1 MSQFQL
7 YVSIFAAKSFFCK
20 ALNELP
26 LVVVQNQQKIT
37 FLQQKIFTS
46 IWGLTK
52 IKNQKSKIKN
62 QILEFCNLQSTIYN
76 LQSKIKNQILEFCNQ
91 KSLISNLQSNYKPQI
106 SNLKSVFF
114 YLFSILFLSTYS
126 FSQEAPRKKIGL
138 VLSGGG
144 AKGLAHIGVLK
155 VIEEAGIKIDF
166 IGGTSMGAVIG
177 GLYASGYNA
186 HQIDSIFKATN
197 FDELLRDFIP
207 RSSKNFYEKRNDA
220 LYAVS
225 LPFDKFKIGV
235 PTAYSK
241 GAYLYSLLNKLLYKE
256 RFTKD
261 FNQLPIPFLCIATD
275 IEKGKEVVLNQGYLP
290 QAIMASATLPSLFS
304 PIEIDGKLLVDGGV
318 TNNYP
323 IDEIRK
329 LGADII
335 IGVDV
340 KDDLRLRNTLK
351 DATRIFAQISNLQM
365 MERMQIKKEKTDI
378 YIKPNITDFS
388 LISFNEGDN
397 IVKKG
402 EEAAREQ
409 FSKLILLGN
418 NSVDQKKL
426 IVSVKDTLMFDF
438 INIGGL
444 NNYTRAY
451 VLGKLRFR
459 SKEKITYDDLK
470 SGIDNLNATQNF
482 SAINYT
488 LNQENGIKYLDF
500 KFTENP
506 VKTFLKFGLHYD
518 GLYKSAILFNLTQ
531 KKFFFKNDV
540 VSLDVILGDNFRYN
554 LDYYIDNGFYF
565 SFGVKSR
572 LNQFNRNVSPNK
584 AGKNVFG
591 VTSLNS
597 INLDFSDF
605 SNQAYLQTIFKQ
617 KFIVGGGLELK
628 HIKITSSTVQNTIPI
643 FENSDYL
650 NFFGYLKYDSLDNI
664 YFPKTGWYFN
674 GDFQSFIYSSKFD
687 ADFEKYSIV
696 KADFGFARKFIK
708 KATVLIQT
716 EGGFAIGE
724 KTIPYFDFVMGGYGF
739 NKINNFRSFYGYDFL
754 SLSGDSYVKT
764 ALTFDYEFLKK
775 NHLNFSANYAN
786 IGNNMFDNSKNWL
799 KKPQYSGYALGYGL
813 ESIIGPIEIKYSWTP
828 ESSKGFI
835 WFSVGF
841 WF

>member
-1 MSQFQL
+1 M
-7 YVSIFAAKSFFCK
+7 
-20 ALNELP
+20 
-26 LVVVQNQQKIT
+26 
-37 FLQQKIFTS
+37 
-46 IWGLTK
+46 
-52 IKNQKSKIKN
+52 
-62 QILEFCNLQSTIYN
+62 
-76 LQSKIKNQILEFCNQ
+76 
-91 KSLISNLQSNYKPQI
+91 
-106 SNLKSVFF
+106 
-114 YLFSILFLSTYS
+114 
-126 FSQEAPRKKIGL
+126 

-166 IGGTSMGAVIG
+166 IGGTSMGAVVG

-220 LYAVS
+220 LYAVT

-241 GAYLYSLLNKLLYKE
+241 GAYLYSLLNKLFYKE

-261 FNQLPIPFLCIATD
+261 FNQLPIPFLCVATD

-340 KDDLRLRNTLK
+340 QNDLRNRNTLK
-351 DATRIFAQISNLQM
+351 DATRIFAQISYLQM
-365 MERMQIKKEKTDI
+365 MEKMQIKREKTDI
-378 YIKPNITDFS
+378 YIRPDITDFS
-388 LISFNEGDN
+388 LISFDKGED

-402 EEAAREQ
+402 EDAAREQ
-409 FSKLILLGN
+409 MSKLILLSN
-418 NSVDQKKL
+418 NAVTRKKP
-426 IVSVKDTLMFDF
+426 INCVKDTLIFDF
-438 INIGGL
+438 INISGL

-459 SKEKITYDDLK
+459 ANDKITYDDLK
-470 SGIDNLNATQNF
+470 NGIDNLNATQNF

-488 LNQENGIKYLDF
+488 LNQENGIEYLDF

-506 VKTFLKFGLHYD
+506 VKTFLKLGLHYD
-518 GLYKSAILFNLTQ
+518 SLYKSGFLFNLTQ
-531 KKFFFKNDV
+531 KNFILKNDV
-540 VSLDVILGDNFRYN
+540 VSLDVILGDKFRYN

-565 SFGVKSR
+565 SFGIKSR
-572 LNQFNRNVSPNK
+572 YNQFNRNVLSDNE
-584 AGKNVFG
+584 GKDLFG
-591 VTSLNS
+591 VTSLNA

-617 KFIVGGGLELK
+617 KFIIGGGLEFK
-628 HIKITSSTVQNTIPI
+628 HIKITSSTVQNTTPS

-650 NFFGYLKYDSLDNI
+650 NLFGYLKYDSLDNI
-664 YFPKTGWYFN
+664 YFPKKGWYFN
-674 GDFQSFIYSSKFD
+674 GDFQSFIYSSKF
-687 ADFEKYSIV
+687 ATNFQKYSIA
-696 KADFGFARKFIK
+696 KADFGFAGKFIK
-708 KATVLIQT
+708 KATVLFQT

-754 SLSGDSYVKT
+754 SLSGDSYVKST
-764 ALTFDYEFLKK
+764 ITFDYEILKK
-775 NHLNFSANYAN
+775 NHLNFAANFAN
-786 IGNNMFDNSKNWL
+786 IGNNMFDNSENWFR
-799 KKPQYSGYALGYGL
+799 KPQYSGYAFGYGL
-813 ESIIGPIEIKYSWTP
+813 ETIIGPIEIKYSWSP
-828 ESSKGFI
+828 ETNKGFT